1 MWAQIGEHKLWEIR
15 TVKLLGITID
25 NNLKF
30 PEYLNN
36 ICMKANSRLTTLT
49 RVRKYLDNDKMR
61 ILFKPFLDSQFKY
74 RPFT

>member
-1 MWAQIGEHKLWEIR
+1 
-15 TVKLLGITID
+15 
-25 NNLKF
+25 
-30 PEYLNN
+30 
-36 ICMKANSRLTTLT
+36 MKANSRLTTLT